1 MAELDAMAGPAHEA
15 PTIDLGWTPREL
27 VRRYPEAGDLVG
39 ELGLADLDG
48 DRTLADLARDAGI
61 DLSIVGMAL
70 GAAGYDVVGYEPT
83 EDAKNDPLEAL
94 VQQMSRTEHAAP
106 GSSVDPMVQRM
117 EYAIRRAQEDGTL
130 PATDGGPEA

>member
-15 PTIDLGWTPREL
+15 RTIDLGWTPREL
-27 VRRYPEAGDLVG
+27 VRRCPEAGELVG

-48 DRTLADLARDAGI
+48 DRTLADLA
-61 DLSIVGMAL
+61 IVGMAL